1 MEELSAERVSAALD
15 DAALAASDALAA
27 SAGREP
33 PSVRDLARL
42 LFDGDAS
49 SSSSSPRPPREEGES
64 SSSSVSSS
72 SSSGRN
78 SNSTRRRRR
87 GLFVVP
93 RLRPAAVEWL
103 YDGLGPLF
111 PGSVLRR
118 GQQLALGSRGGG
130 GGGGGSG
137 GAGSGSVGVGA
148 GAPIALAAVA
158 SALARRLGV
167 WTVPVPAESA
177 EESKK
182 KKRGGSASGLP
193 VAPSL
198 SPHLSPS
205 VAARM
210 AARTPAAAPETG
222 SWLLACP
229 LGEWVWDPSTGQV
242 VCCEEQDVESKWP
255 LAGFRRRGSGEE
267 GGARGGTPSRSPLLL
282 LPRTSSDPRVGW
294 SAMLRACVVAHTRR
308 GDSDAVAAVLPQLL
322 ALDGEAPEW
331 QQVLRASE
339 VVARR

>member
-1 MEELSAERVSAALD
+1 MSAERVSAALD

-27 SAGREP
+27 SGAGS
-33 PSVRDLARL
+33 SVHGLARL

-49 SSSSSPRPPREEGES
+49 SSRPRQEEGTDSRNRS
-64 SSSSVSSS
+64 S
-72 SSSGRN
+72 R
-78 SNSTRRRRR
+78 
-87 GLFVVP
+87 LYVVP

-118 GQQLALGSRGGG
+118 GQRLALQSRD
-130 GGGGGSG
+130 SG
-137 GAGSGSVGVGA
+137 GGSVGVGA

-158 SALARRLGV
+158 AALARRLGV
-167 WTVPVPAESA
+167 WTVPVPAEG
-177 EESKK
+177 SKNAK
-182 KKRGGSASGLP
+182 GTGNASP
-193 VAPSL
+193 VSSSL

-229 LGEWVWDPSTGQV
+229 LGDWVWDPSTGEV
-242 VCCEEQDVESKWP
+242 VPSSSRGEGEGAEGRWP
-255 LAGFRRRGSGEE
+255 SAGFRRRGGGE
-267 GGARGGTPSRSPLLL
+267 RGGPPPLV
-282 LPRTSSDPRVGW
+282 PPATSSDPRVAW
-294 SAMLRACVVAHTRR
+294 SALLRACVVAHTRR
-308 GDSDAVAAVLPQLL
+308 GDSDAVAAVMPQLL
-322 ALDGEAPEW
+322 ALDAAAPEW
-331 QQVLRASE
+331 QHVLRASE